1 MKKQLKAILSTLLT
15 LCLLYLAFTG
25 ALMYYGKTGMVF
37 GIPRHTL
44 RDSHFWVAFAICV
57 LAITHLVINF
67 RVYLAELRAL
77 LGAKARASRRD
88 KNRKDRP

>member
-1 MKKQLKAILSTLLT
+1 MKKQLKAILSTLLI

-25 ALMYYGKTGMVF
+25 ALMFFGKTGMVF

-44 RDSHFWVAFAICV
+44 RGSHFWVAFAICV
-57 LAITHLVINF
+57 LALTHLVLNF
-67 RVYLAELRAL
+67 RVYLAELRAFF
-77 LGAKARASRRD
+77 GAQARVSRRD